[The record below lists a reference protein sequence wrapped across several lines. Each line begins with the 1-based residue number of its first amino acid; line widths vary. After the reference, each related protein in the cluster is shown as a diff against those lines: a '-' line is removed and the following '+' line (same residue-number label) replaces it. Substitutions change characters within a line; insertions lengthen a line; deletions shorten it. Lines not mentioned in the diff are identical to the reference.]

1 MNLFSLAEVA
11 GTSPTFDIDSITSGI
26 SATLAP
32 FIENLSVANIA
43 KVLALVI
50 LSALTLYLFYWGSR
64 KGLSMLKGAFSKGKL
79 RI

>member
-1 MNLFSLAEVA
+1 MLFMAEVA
-11 GTSPTFDIDSITSGI
+11 GTQPTFNVDSILDAI
-26 SATLAP
+26 NVTLAP
-32 FIENLSVANIA
+32 FIENLTVGNIA

-64 KGLSMLKGAFSKGKL
+64 KGLSMLKNAFSKGKL